1 MTIQNRK
8 VIIVG
13 AGHVGSHAAYALISQ
28 GIVDEIVFIDTDDAK
43 AKAQALDLY
52 DATVYLS
59 RRVIVRAGDYSDA
72 ADAQALIVA
81 AGRLPDMSKGE
92 TRMDTLK
99 VSVEVIKDVVVN
111 IRKSSF
117 SGIILSITNPA
128 DVIAHY
134 IQQKTGFPAQR
145 VFSTSTTLDSS
156 RLRRA
161 FSDEAGRLGIDID
174 QKSVHAYVLGEHGE
188 SQVAALSSAFIGG
201 KSLSEL
207 QKEQPET
214 WGALDLAVIAE
225 KARAGGWDIL
235 GGKGSTEFGIGAAIA
250 EVSRAI
256 FGNENRVLPVSTL
269 LIGQYGEH
277 DVYASVPAIVN
288 REGVREVL
296 ELPLN
301 DAEKLGFAASCAA
314 MRKNFEI
321 ALTL

>member
-1 MTIQNRK
+1 
-8 VIIVG
+8 
-13 AGHVGSHAAYALISQ
+13 
-28 GIVDEIVFIDTDDAK
+28 VDEIVFIDTNEAK

-72 ADAQALIVA
+72 ADAQVLIVA

-99 VSVEVIKDVVVN
+99 VSVEVIKDVVAN
-111 IRKSSF
+111 ILKSSF

-128 DVIAHY
+128 DVIARY

-145 VFSTSTTLDSS
+145 VLSTSTTLDSA

-161 FSDEAGRLGIDID
+161 FSDEAGRLGMDID
-174 QKSVHAYVLGEHGE
+174 QKSVQAYVLGEHGE

-201 KSLSEL
+201 KALSEL
-207 QKEQPET
+207 QKEQPDT
-214 WGALDLAVIAE
+214 WGALDLSAIAE

-269 LIGQYGEH
+269 LSGQYGEH
-277 DVYASVPAIVN
+277 DVYVSVPAIVN

-301 DAEKLGFAASCAA
+301 DAEKRGFAASCAA
-314 MRKNFEI
+314 MRKNYEI